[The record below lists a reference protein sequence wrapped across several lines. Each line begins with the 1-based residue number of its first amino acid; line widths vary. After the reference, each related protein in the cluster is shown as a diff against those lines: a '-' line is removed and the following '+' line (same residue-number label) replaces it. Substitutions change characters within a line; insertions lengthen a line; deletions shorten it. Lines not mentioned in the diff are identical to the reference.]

1 MQLSIK
7 LRDGFN
13 NDSVVV
19 RADGKEIYRKSAVS
33 TDLSI
38 SFADAIELTTDA
50 ISMTIQVELA
60 SGESASK
67 SIKLQETPFVEVWNI
82 DRHLEIRTSKA
93 EVPMM

>member
-13 NDSVVV
+13 NDSVVM

-38 SFADAIELTTDA
+38 SFADAVEVTTDA
-50 ISMTIQVELA
+50 TRMTIQVELA

-67 SIKLQETPFVEVWNI
+67 SIPVQETPFIEVWNI
-82 DRHLEIRTSKA
+82 DRHLEIRTSTV